1 MLPDIIELV
10 EGRIVVSA
18 NAWGIPELRAIMD
31 KHEPNAEP
39 YLHYVHAHT
48 HPRSAYINIP
58 PEEKEEQI
66 QYDLVIT
73 YGNFDTADEL
83 ILPAIN
89 RMINF
94 YTTPLRR
101 YVDELER
108 ELGRQ
113 TTYISTT
120 PLSADDLKIRQDM
133 LKSAGVLIKSY
144 KQMQKEA
151 DEELQQKLRGSAKTG
166 RY

>member
-1 MLPDIIELV
+1 MLPQILELV
-10 EGRIVVSA
+10 DGRIVVTA
-18 NAWGIPELRAIMD
+18 NAWGIPELKAIMD

-48 HPRSAYINIP
+48 HPQSAYINIP
-58 PEEKEEQI
+58 PQEKEEMI
-66 QYDLVIT
+66 QYDLIIT

-83 ILPAIN
+83 LHPAMQ
-89 RMINF
+89 RMNIF
-94 YTTPLRR
+94 YYTPLRR
-101 YVDELER
+101 YVDELEK

-133 LKSAGVLIKSY
+133 LKSAGTLIKSY
-144 KQMQKEA
+144 KTMQKEA

>member
-1 MLPDIIELV
+1 MLPQIIDLV
-10 EGRIVVSA
+10 DGRIVVSA
-18 NAWGIPELRAIMD
+18 NAFGIPELKAIMD

-39 YLHYVHAHT
+39 YLHYVHAYT
-48 HPRSAYINIP
+48 HPQSAYINIP
-58 PEEKEEQI
+58 PQEKDEMI
-66 QYDLVIT
+66 QYDLIMT

-83 ILPAIN
+83 LIPAMD
-89 RMINF
+89 RMMLF
-94 YTTPLRR
+94 YMTPLRR
-101 YVDELER
+101 YVDELEN

-120 PLSADDLKIRQDM
+120 PLSSDDLKIRQDM

-151 DEELQQKLRGSAKTG
+151 DEELQQKLRGSAKIG